1 MPVDPLHFFAHEKVA
16 EDSAPS
22 SAVEEDM
29 GDYTIPQT
37 LSRSAL
43 DPGERALAGVASV
56 SGSLATSLVPFV
68 SRLALTYDD
77 KKIWSLAEGAQPW
90 KGQPVIQ
97 DARSIAEGL
106 DPTKGRMGVET
117 KGRVLGLFDVKG
129 RERTFPMVPGTPERI
144 AWEKRYIGKLREV
157 QPVVDSFID
166 KHNLANK
173 GVRVNVQ
180 SGPLSGRGGGS
191 FNRATKQ
198 VFLPNVGKELALH
211 ELGHAADYTGRF
223 GKLRRFAEPA
233 LKRSVLVALPIA
245 LAAGDRLK
253 EMIPGTADDKAIS
266 FMQDYA
272 PEIMGATIAATTLFP
287 EAKAS
292 ILAVKHLKELE
303 RAGKQ
308 PAGTTL
314 RAIKKLAPLWGTY
327 LVGAIPAIVGMSLA
341 RKYMRSARKDKG
353 EHNEDMER
361 HIEEIEKKAGLGK
374 DLFETG
380 KDLLHITRQIGKG
393 TKNLITD
400 KGTIRH
406 IGRAAKETG
415 QSPEFILGA
424 LSSAVPAAMGALYM
438 YGTPGGELI
447 RNRLDPH
454 SQKTLLGHGSREV
467 PGIANRDE
475 EWRKENPLRFAGLV
489 AVGAA
494 LSGGIMTK
502 FLHDL
507 TKVL

>member
-1 MPVDPLHFFAHEKVA
+1 MMKDPLHFFAHEKVA

-22 SAVEEDM
+22 SAMEDAEE
-29 GDYTIPQT
+29 DYTIPQT

-68 SRLALTYDD
+68 TRLALTYDD
-77 KKIWSLAEGAQPW
+77 KKVWSLGEGAASW

-97 DARSIAEGL
+97 NAKSIAEGL
-106 DPTKGRMGVET
+106 DPNAGRGAVNTKG
-117 KGRVLGLFDVKG
+117 KVLGLFDVKG
-129 RERTFPMVPGTPERI
+129 RERKFPMVPGSPARL
-144 AWEKRYIGKLREV
+144 AWEKRYIGKLQEI

-166 KHNLANK
+166 KHNLTKK
-173 GVRVNVQ
+173 GVRINIQ

-191 FNRATKQ
+191 FNMANKQ
-198 VFLPNVGKELALH
+198 VYLPNVGKELALH

-223 GKLRRFAEPA
+223 GKLRRFAEPV
-233 LKRSVLVALPIA
+233 LKRSVMVALPVA
-245 LAAGDRLK
+245 LAAGDRIK
-253 EMIPGTADDKAIS
+253 EMIPGTVDDKAIS
-266 FMQDYA
+266 FMQDHA

-303 RAGKQ
+303 LAGKQ
-308 PAGTTL
+308 PKGTAL
-314 RAIKKLAPLWGTY
+314 RAVKKLAPFWGTY

-341 RKYMRSARKDKG
+341 RKYMREARKDKAS
-353 EHNEDMER
+353 HNEEMEK
-361 HIEEIEKKAGLGK
+361 HIEEIEKKAGIGK
-374 DLFETG
+374 DLFESG
-380 KDLLHITRQIGKG
+380 KDLIHVTRQIGRG
-393 TKNLITD
+393 TKNLIRD
-400 KGTIRH
+400 PDTIRH

-415 QSPEFILGA
+415 QSPEFVLGA

-454 SQKTLLGHGSREV
+454 AQKTLLGHGSREV
-467 PGIANRDE
+467 PGIAGKDE
-475 EWRKENPLRFAGLV
+475 EWRKDNPLRFAGLV